1 MIQKCSDR
9 LFKISKK
16 LKLAEKVTLSCF
28 IIMLCEM
35 WWLLIIVGSSEAA
48 TEISKKQLFY
58 RTPPGYCLWFLI
70 NV

>member
-48 TEISKKQLFY
+48 TEISKNNFSTEHLQVTAYGF
-58 RTPPGYCLWFLI
+58 W
-70 NV
+70 